1 MTDKQITKRLKK
13 TPKTKSQR
21 MGAKATLGSATNRKK
36 RAKKKQKVIPTPR
49 WKRGISLAF
58 DILFYVSMMVILLG
72 TTLFVANQDPEKSFF
87 GYRFYSVKTNSMVPQ
102 KDSLPGGFY
111 AGDITIVKMA
121 SLDQIKAKDIITYR
135 VGENAY
141 LTHRLVKKENTLNG
155 EEGPFLI
162 TKGDA
167 NNSEDPPIKGDRLV
181 GKVLFVIPK
190 VGGVLTFI
198 RTHFV
203 VSIVFLLSMFG
214 FVWIIRLYLEQPR
227 EYRSESLRKR
237 KSRSSV

>member
-1 MTDKQITKRLKK
+1 MINTSKSRRRNNSKK
-13 TPKTKSQR
+13 SKNKSVHQN
-21 MGAKATLGSATNRKK
+21 KNSNNRK
-36 RAKKKQKVIPTPR
+36 RTSSNKKQMKPSKNKVVI
-49 WKRGISLAF
+49 GLVF
-58 DILFYVSMMVILLG
+58 DILFYGVVLFTLIG

-111 AGDITIVKMA
+111 AGDITIVKVTD
-121 SLDQIKAKDIITYR
+121 LDQIKPKDIITYR

-141 LTHRLVKKENTLNG
+141 LTHRLVKKENKLNG
-155 EEGPFLI
+155 EDGPFLI

-190 VGGVLTFI
+190 AGGILTFI

-203 VSIVFLLSMFG
+203 VSIVFLLSIFG
-214 FVWIIRLYLEQPR
+214 FVWVIRLYLEQPR
-227 EYRSESLRKR
+227 EYKSETLRKR
-237 KSRSSV
+237 KSRSSM